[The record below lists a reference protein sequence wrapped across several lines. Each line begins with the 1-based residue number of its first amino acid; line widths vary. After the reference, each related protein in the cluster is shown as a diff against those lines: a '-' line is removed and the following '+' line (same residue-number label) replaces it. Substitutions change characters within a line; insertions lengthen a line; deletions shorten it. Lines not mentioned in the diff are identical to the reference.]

1 MGKPVYKKKTTILKE
16 RFRFLFLDVIWFF
29 MIIFG
34 LIFLS
39 LASLELFADKTSV
52 SYGIILYIE
61 RALLIFI
68 AVPIAFFISK
78 FISPPHKREIIIEE
92 DISPFKGFLKLYKVT
107 KKNYKYQFLY
117 GILIYFFVFLPL
129 DFFTYLLMPDMVSY
143 QAFSL
148 GSNASNTYLFRD
160 YFTFLIAVIIIQFC
174 VSFSEE
180 TIFRGFITKSGSERI
195 NRISAVIIASLAWG
209 LNHFA
214 YYFDPISESYP
225 FWYPFIWFIQA
236 STIGIILS
244 LLVLRRKWLFP
255 VILAHALNNII
266 SAHALWNFLIPCNSL
281 STPQTCVGNNFT
293 NVALFL
299 YCPLLII
306 SAVLLIWQF
315 PRIKE
320 SISIGF
326 KLLKNYFK
334 SDREYLESVGD
345 KLFIIF
351 IDLLIGILIFLIG
364 FLILI

>member
-16 RFRFLFLDVIWFF
+16 RFRFLVLDVIWYF
-29 MIIFG
+29 MIIFA
-34 LIFLS
+34 LLFLS

-61 RALLIFI
+61 RAILIFI

-78 FISPPHKREIIIEE
+78 FISPPHKREIIIAE
-92 DISPFKGFLKLYKVT
+92 DITPFKGFLKLYKVT

-129 DFFTYLLMPDMVSY
+129 DFFTYLLIPDMVSY
-143 QAFSL
+143 QAYSL
-148 GSNASNTYLFRD
+148 SSNASNAYLFRD
-160 YFTFLIAVIIIQFC
+160 YFTFLVAVIIIQFC

-236 STIGIILS
+236 SIIGIILS
-244 LLVLRRKWLFP
+244 LLVLRRKWIFP

-266 SAHALWNFLIPCNSL
+266 SAHALWNFLD
-281 STPQTCVGNNFT
+281 GNDFG
-293 NVALFL
+293 VIALFL
-299 YCPLLII
+299 YYPLLII
-306 SAVLLIWQF
+306 GIELFIWQY

-320 SISIGF
+320 SLSIGF
-326 KLLKNYFK
+326 KLLKDYFK
-334 SDREYLESVGD
+334 SDKEYLESVGD

-351 IDLLIGILIFLIG
+351 IDLLIGIMIFLVG

>member
-1 MGKPVYKKKTTILKE
+1 MGKPVYKKKITILKE
-16 RFRFLFLDVIWFF
+16 RFRFFFVEVIWYY
-29 MIIFG
+29 MIIFA

-39 LASLELFADKTSV
+39 LASLEFFVDKNSV
-52 SYGIILYIE
+52 SYGIIFYIE
-61 RALLIFI
+61 RAILIFI

-117 GILIYFFVFLPL
+117 GFLIFFLVFLPL
-129 DFFTYLLMPDMVSY
+129 DFFTYLLLPDMISY

-148 GSNASNTYLFRD
+148 GSNATNSYLFRD
-160 YFTFLIAVIIIQFC
+160 YFTFLISVIIIQIC

-180 TIFRGFITKSGSERI
+180 TIFRGYITKSGSEHI

-214 YYFDPISESYP
+214 YYFDPISKAYP
-225 FWYPFIWFIQA
+225 SWFPLIWFTQA
-236 STIGIILS
+236 FIIGIILS
-244 LLVLRRKWLFP
+244 LLVLRRKWIFP

-266 SAHALWNFLIPCNSL
+266 SAHTLWNFLD
-281 STPQTCVGNNFT
+281 GNDFT
-293 NVALFL
+293 TIALFL
-299 YCPLLII
+299 YYPLLII
-306 SAVLLIWQF
+306 GIILFIWQF

-320 SISIGF
+320 ALSIGF

-334 SDREYLESVGD
+334 SETEYVESIGD
-345 KLFIIF
+345 KLFMIF
-351 IDLLIGILIFLIG
+351 IDLLIGIIAFLLG
-364 FLILI
+364 FMILI